1 MPGEIPDKIFIRER
15 DRQEARIKNLETRFK
30 DLMSENDSLKKRL
43 AILEDR
49 FRDPPVEQK
58 PVRVNKKK
66 ATT

>member
-1 MPGEIPDKIFIRER
+1 MIPEGIYVKENDRR
-15 DRQEARIKNLETRFK
+15 DVRIKNLETRFK

-43 AILEDR
+43 AILEDG